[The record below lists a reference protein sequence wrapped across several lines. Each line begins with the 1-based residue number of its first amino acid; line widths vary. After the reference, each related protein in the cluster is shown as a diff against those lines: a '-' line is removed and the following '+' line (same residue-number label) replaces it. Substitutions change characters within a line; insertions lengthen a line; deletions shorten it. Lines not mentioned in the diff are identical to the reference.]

1 MTKDRI
7 ETIIRDWL
15 NTEFH
20 NPDALPGL
28 VISGLA
34 EKIYKH
40 RYEMYEDV
48 QDEYDIEDVEL
59 IEKEKGIKLTADQKR
74 RAIWRWR
81 KEKETSLNILYD
93 IIDEISQEKRISDDS
108 E

>member
-15 NTEFH
+15 NEQFH
-20 NPDALPGL
+20 NPDALPGI

-34 EKIYKH
+34 EELYKH
-40 RYEMYEDV
+40 RYEIYEDV
-48 QDEYDIEDVEL
+48 QEEYDTEDVED
-59 IEKEKGIKLTADQKR
+59 IEEEKNIKLTEDQKR

-81 KEKETSLNILYD
+81 REKETPLDILYD
-93 IIDEISQEKRISDDS
+93 IVEDISQEITSDDS

>member
-7 ETIIRDWL
+7 ETVIRDWL
-15 NTEFH
+15 NEQFH

-34 EKIYKH
+34 EEIYKH

-48 QDEYDIEDVEL
+48 QDEYDAEDVED
-59 IEKEKGIKLTADQKR
+59 IEAEKNVKLTEDQKR

-81 KEKETSLNILYD
+81 KEKDVPIDILYD
-93 IIDEISQEKRISDDS
+93 IVEDISQEKIKSDDS

>member
-1 MTKDRI
+1 MTKDII
-7 ETIIRDWL
+7 ETRIRDWL

-34 EKIYKH
+34 EEIYKY
-40 RYEMYEDV
+40 RWEIYEDV
-48 QDEYDIEDVEL
+48 QDEYDTEDVES
-59 IEKEKGIKLTADQKR
+59 IEEEKNIKLTKDQKR

-81 KEKETSLNILYD
+81 KERDTSLDILYD
-93 IIDEISQEKRISDDS
+93 IIDEISQEKIESDDS

>member
-15 NTEFH
+15 NEQFH
-20 NPDALPGL
+20 NPDVLPGL

-34 EKIYKH
+34 EKIHKY
-40 RYEMYEDV
+40 RWEMYEDV
-48 QDEYDIEDVEL
+48 QDEYDTEDVEL
-59 IEKEKGIKLTADQKR
+59 IEKEKGIKLTEDQRR

-81 KEKETSLNILYD
+81 KEKDVPIDILYD
-93 IIDEISQEKRISDDS
+93 IVEEISQETKSDDS

>member
-34 EKIYKH
+34 EEIYKH

-48 QDEYDIEDVEL
+48 QDEYDTEDVED
-59 IEKEKGIKLTADQKR
+59 IEEEKNIKLTADQKR

-81 KEKETSLNILYD
+81 KEKDTPLDILYD
-93 IIDEISQEKRISDDS
+93 IIDEISQEKIKSDDS

>member
-15 NTEFH
+15 NEQFH
-20 NPDALPGL
+20 NPDALPKL

-34 EKIYKH
+34 EEIYKY
-40 RYEMYEDV
+40 RWEMYEDV
-48 QDEYDIEDVEL
+48 QEEYDTEDVES
-59 IEKEKGIKLTADQKR
+59 IEEEKNIKLTADQKR

-81 KEKETSLNILYD
+81 KERDTSLDILYD
-93 IIDEISQEKRISDDS
+93 IIDEISQEKIGK
-108 E
+108 

>member
-1 MTKDRI
+1 MERI

-28 VISGLA
+28 VITGLA
-34 EKIYKH
+34 GEIDRH
-40 RYEMYEDV
+40 RWEIYEDV
-48 QDEYDIEDVEL
+48 QDEYDMEDVEDVA
-59 IEKEKGIKLTADQKR
+59 EEKGVKLTADQKR

-81 KEKETSLNILYD
+81 KEKETPMDTLYD
-93 IIDEISQEKRISDDS
+93 IVEDISQETTSDDS